1 MLRYNTPVTR
11 IRQTEAGEEQIDI
24 KVIIDTKKMFFPL
37 DADVEDGDL
46 IEESRPGGRT
56 RTLVLSNVVALRSPF
71 GSSKLDHTEADWTAE
86 AVPRRRQQ
94 PTVRRVT
101 IDGMHEAVS
110 VAAGALFED
119 GHYSLAVF
127 EALKA
132 VEERVKQL
140 SGVDQSGRK
149 LMGQVF
155 SGAAPK
161 LEVTTTTG
169 QSAVDEREG
178 FAQLFMGA
186 AQGIR
191 NPRGHGTPV
200 IDSSEEVLE
209 YLAVASM
216 LMRRLDVA
224 EKRLGRSWG

>member
-1 MLRYNTPVTR
+1 MIRYNTPVTR
-11 IRQTEAGEEQIDI
+11 IRQTEVGEERIDL
-24 KVIIDTKKMFFPL
+24 KVVMDTKKMFFPA

-56 RTLVLSNVVALRSPF
+56 RMLVLSNVAALRSPF
-71 GSSKLDHTEADWTAE
+71 GSNQLDHTEADWK
-86 AVPRRRQQ
+86 AVPALRRQQ
-94 PTVRRVT
+94 LATVRKVT

-110 VAAGALFED
+110 VAADALFED
-119 GHYSLAVF
+119 GHYSSAVLD
-127 EALKA
+127 ALKA

-140 SGVDQSGRK
+140 SGVDHSGKK

-155 SGAAPK
+155 GGATPK
-161 LEVTTTTG
+161 LDVTTTTG
-169 QSAVDEREG
+169 QNAVDEREG

-191 NPRGHGTPV
+191 NPRGHGTPI
-200 IDSSEEVLE
+200 IDSLQEALE

-216 LMRRLDVA
+216 LMRRLDRA
-224 EKRLGRSWG
+224 EKQLSGS